1 MVICTTKLSPRIL
14 PSFPTPTPT
23 PTHHNKPRPPTLHLQ
38 PPNINHPHPPKKN
51 PNSNQKHNQPKILK
65 PLQNPTPTPTRW
77 RRRKGKSSHGGWVVE
92 EEGEG
97 EGEGQGRMW
106 ALCGF
111 GYWVQGF
118 RCFPWLA
125 FNFHMAHRL
134 GLGPST
140 LQLVQHAGN
149 LPMVAKPLFGLLSDA
164 VYIGGAHRLPY
175 ISIGVLLQALS
186 WGTLALIPA
195 TSGMFPMLMACIL
208 LGNLGASV
216 TEVVSDAL
224 VAEFS
229 KTQKVGVLQTYA
241 FIALAAGALLGN
253 LSGGFLLLM
262 TQDTK
267 AMFLTFAAL
276 LGVQLALSLGT
287 KESLLPSTNS
297 AQSSISDNL
306 SKQLS
311 ELITVVNEERIL
323 YPLAWL
329 VASTALVPLLSGSIF
344 CFQTQFLN
352 LDPSIIGLSKVV
364 GQLMVLSATVLYT
377 RYLKEIPM
385 RRLISGIQVAY
396 ALSFLG
402 DLFLVKQCN
411 LRLGISN
418 EVYVLCFSALAEAVA
433 QFKVLPFTVL
443 FSGLCPAGCEGSLFA
458 FFASALC
465 LSTIL
470 SGVLGVGLASLI
482 GVSSGDYSSLPVGIA
497 VQIVAALIPLGWL
510 SCVPDAGNKDE
521 ANEGKLRYKSG

>member
-1 MVICTTKLSPRIL
+1 
-14 PSFPTPTPT
+14 
-23 PTHHNKPRPPTLHLQ
+23 
-38 PPNINHPHPPKKN
+38 
-51 PNSNQKHNQPKILK
+51 
-65 PLQNPTPTPTRW
+65 
-77 RRRKGKSSHGGWVVE
+77 
-92 EEGEG
+92 
-97 EGEGQGRMW
+97 
-106 ALCGF
+106 
-111 GYWVQGF
+111 
-118 RCFPWLA
+118 
-125 FNFHMAHRL
+125 
-134 GLGPST
+134 
-140 LQLVQHAGN
+140 
-149 LPMVAKPLFGLLSDA
+149 
-164 VYIGGAHRLPY
+164 
-175 ISIGVLLQALS
+175 
-186 WGTLALIPA
+186 
-195 TSGMFPMLMACIL
+195 
-208 LGNLGASV
+208 
-216 TEVVSDAL
+216 
-224 VAEFS
+224 
-229 KTQKVGVLQTYA
+229 
-241 FIALAAGALLGN
+241 
-253 LSGGFLLLM
+253 M

-276 LGVQLALSLGT
+276 LGVQQLALSLGT

-418 EVYVLCFSALAEAVA
+418 EVYVLCFSLLGGSCGAVQGPA
-433 QFKVLPFTVL
+433 VHRSLL
-443 FSGLCPAGCEGSLFA
+443 GLCPAGCEGSLFA